1 MATGYNTLLTIM
13 ICAEYYPD
21 TDALTAFNFPV
32 PTEAFKRASE
42 LTTKDEHDRAL
53 KNILDTNNALRIPGS
68 EHDMLVMS

>member
-1 MATGYNTLLTIM
+1 
-13 ICAEYYPD
+13 
-21 TDALTAFNFPV
+21 LTAFNFPV

-68 EHDMLVMS
+68 EHDMLVMSWD